1 MPDMKLYLKMIGD
14 SAKLK
19 AELGRAKTAV
29 SGFAQGARKE
39 FESLK
44 TSLNSVSAKL
54 AGLGITLGIAN
65 EMRLSAQLDKSLTQI
80 GQTAGASRA
89 EVQALRSDLFGMA
102 RQTGQDA
109 VSLKEGFNALIQS
122 GLSMREAKETL
133 DGINVAM
140 AVTGANAQT
149 LAGGLTVAA
158 TAFEFD
164 LSSPGKALDLLDK
177 MTVAGRLGNAELEN
191 LSGIFARVGVNA
203 QSAGMGFEKTL
214 GFIESLSM
222 IERAPERLATLA
234 DSTLRVFTN
243 MRYMMAA
250 QRATGVQFFDA
261 KGARRDALDVLN
273 DMRAKFGQLK
283 TDLDKSR
290 FIERAFGHVDIDTK
304 KGMVK
309 LLSGKTLEDVNTFS
323 RQIGEAGGTLKRD
336 LDDAMDNA
344 IDQGGRLKNTLRQ
357 AADEFVQPIN
367 KALADFIKKG
377 LDPKE
382 KGGYGLGGKELIMGG
397 AAALGGAVLMKKIG
411 GKLIGGLAEKFLGSA
426 SGIAQGKA
434 IEAATGVAPVFITNW
449 PAKFLR
455 NESSPIDALGQNP
468 AGDIAG
474 AAGAATLFA
483 KLKTLFTTRGAE
495 GLLGAGKGLSALRT
509 GAGIM
514 ATGLGTSALLVGAT
528 AAAAYGVG
536 SVLNKGLDAIIQKM
550 TGEDKG
556 LGGVFS
562 DWMNGEAIKNTI
574 NIKIDKDGRFLQEG
588 TMKTEVNV
596 NRGSFNDHPVS
607 AY

>member
-1 MPDMKLYLKMIGD
+1 MSDMKLYLKIFGD

-19 AELGRAKTAV
+19 AALGQAKTAV

-80 GQTAGASRA
+80 GQTAGASRS

-133 DGINVAM
+133 EGINVAM

-164 LSSPGKALDLLDK
+164 LSNPGKALDLLDK

-203 QSAGMGFEKTL
+203 STAGMSFEKTL

-222 IERAPERLATLA
+222 VERAPERLATLA

-250 QRATGVQFFDA
+250 QGATGVQFFDA
-261 KGARRDALDVLN
+261 KGSRRDALEVLK
-273 DMRAKFGQLK
+273 DIKAKYDLLK
-283 TDLDKSR
+283 TDKERSV
-290 FIERAFGHVDIDTK
+290 FIQKAFGHADLDTI
-304 KGMVK
+304 KGIRT
-309 LLSGKTLEDVNTFS
+309 LLQGDSLNKVSDFS

-336 LDDAMDNA
+336 LNEATDNL
-344 IDQGGRLKNTLRQ
+344 IDQAGRLKNVLRQ

-367 KALADFIKKG
+367 KTLAGFVKKALA
-377 LDPKE
+377 PKNE
-382 KGGYGLGGKELIMGG
+382 GGYGLGGKELLMGG
-397 AAALGGAVLMKKIG
+397 AAALGGTVLLQRFG
-411 GKLIGGLAEKFLGSA
+411 GRLFKGLAEKFLGSA

-455 NESSPIDALGQNP
+455 NESSPIDALRNGP
-468 AGDIAG
+468 LTTGGVTETAGMLKNGAPSFMGKAGLIG
-474 AAGAATLFA
+474 AAGV
-483 KLKTLFTTRGAE
+483 
-495 GLLGAGKGLSALRT
+495 AGYTVG
-509 GAGIM
+509 
-514 ATGLGTSALLVGAT
+514 TGLN
-528 AAAAYGVG
+528 YM
-536 SVLNKGLDAIIQKM
+536 LDKVIEKM

-556 LGGVFS
+556 LGGAIY
-562 DWMNGEAIKNTI
+562 DWLHAGGIKNDIKI
-574 NIKIDKDGRFLQEG
+574 NIDKEGRVMQEG
-588 TMKTEVNV
+588 NMKAEVKV
-596 NRGSFNDHPVS
+596 NRGSFAPAH
-607 AY
+607 